1 MDSNEFLFK
10 LKNSL
15 PDGFEA
21 KKFNRMRRIHIK
33 YYHYGFA
40 VIDLNQSNYNLY
52 AIDGL
57 FSAVGVSNFER
68 NIPNMSN
75 KTTRIM
81 HIPYNNTDVLEKLIK
96 YVKANPSNIESI
108 AVQSY

>member
-1 MDSNEFLFK
+1 MDNNEFISK
-10 LKNSL
+10 LKSLL

-21 KKFNRMRRIHIK
+21 KKFNRMQRIHIK

-40 VIDLNQSNYNLY
+40 VIDLNQSNYNLF

-57 FSAVGVSNFER
+57 FSAIGLNNYER

-81 HIPYNNTDVLEKLIK
+81 HISYEDTEVLEKLIK
-96 YVKANPSNIESI
+96 YVESQPSSVESI

>member
-1 MDSNEFLFK
+1 MDSNEFIYK
-10 LKNSL
+10 LNNLL
-15 PDGFEA
+15 PNGFEA
-21 KKFNRMRRIHIK
+21 KKFNKMPRIHLK

-40 VIDLNQSNYNLY
+40 VIDLNLNNYNLF

-57 FSAVGVSNFER
+57 FTAIGIRNYER
-68 NIPNMSN
+68 NITNMSN

-81 HIPYNNTDVLEKLIK
+81 HIPYEDTDILEKLFK
-96 YVKANPSNIESI
+96 YVKANPSSVESV